1 MGRKEWYLSPV
12 SLPEDDDKHEMKQR
26 NHPPGSYSSR
36 KGSPL
41 LDTCHKLRITGQRK
55 TQAATVLDVFFSLPN
70 MSIGFMENGI
80 FTYMKIP
87 ISINPS
93 FRYK

>member
-26 NHPPGSYSSR
+26 NHPPGSYSYR

-55 TQAATVLDVFFSLPN
+55 TQAATVLDVFFATQHVHRIHGKWHIYLHENSYINQP
-70 MSIGFMENGI
+70 FM
-80 FTYMKIP
+80 
-87 ISINPS
+87 
-93 FRYK
+93 